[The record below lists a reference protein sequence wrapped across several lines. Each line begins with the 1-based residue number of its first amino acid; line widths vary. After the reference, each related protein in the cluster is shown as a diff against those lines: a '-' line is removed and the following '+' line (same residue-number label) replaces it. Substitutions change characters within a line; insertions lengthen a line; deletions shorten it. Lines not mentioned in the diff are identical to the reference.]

1 MKRHIIL
8 SGMRPTGRLHMGNM
22 MGALMNWVELQNEY
36 ECFFTVV
43 DWHALTTG
51 YENTADIKENIR
63 QMVIDWLSVGLDPEK
78 CTIFVQS
85 QVKEHAELH
94 LLLSMITPLSWLERC
109 PTYKD
114 QLKQLE
120 SREINTYGFL
130 GYPVLMAADILVY
143 KSDRVPVGEDQQPH
157 IELAREIV
165 RRFNYLYDPVFPE
178 PVALY
183 TKFKVLPGIDG
194 RKMSKSYANYI
205 EIAATPKEIEDK
217 VKMMV
222 TDPAR
227 IRKNDPGHP
236 DVCNVYAF
244 FAAFD
249 EEDNLKELK
258 EICEKGMIG
267 CVQCKKNLSKLIV
280 KKTEFIREKRLVLEK
295 SPHVIDEILEQGA
308 KKARQV
314 AQKTL
319 YEVRNAMKI

>member
-22 MGALMNWVELQNEY
+22 MGALMNWVQLQNEY

-236 DVCNVYAF
+236 GICNVYAF
-244 FAAFD
+244 FGAFD
-249 EEDNLKELK
+249 EEDSLKELK
-258 EICEKGMIG
+258 DVCEKGMIG
-267 CVQCKKNLSKLIV
+267 CVQCKKNLSNLIV
-280 KKTEFIREKRLVLEK
+280 KRTEFIREKRLILEK
-295 SPHVIDEILEQGA
+295 DPHVIDEILEQGA
-308 KKARQV
+308 NKARQV